1 MININIVDYNLML
14 AFWFAFTRF
23 LAISIQLP
31 IFDNVAIPNMVK
43 VLTCL
48 IMTYTFFPGIS
59 GGIINDIAYVGDNSF
74 WILTIFNAFVGLTV
88 GLLVKMIMNL
98 FVGAGSVITQQVGFG
113 MVRYFDPTFSQQLGP
128 FEQLIGW
135 VVLVMILSSGAL
147 LPMFKGLLT
156 TFDSITFINIT
167 KLAAM
172 PLFFN
177 DFFKSVFLSSLMLA
191 SPLIFTN
198 LLIMAILGI
207 IARMVPQMNVLMV
220 SFVVNIWLG
229 LLVFWACSSE
239 FFQVAFRLY
248 TESLSEWFKF
258 LM

>member
-1 MININIVDYNLML
+1 MINVQIVDYNLLL
-14 AFWFAFTRF
+14 AFWFAFTRI

-31 IFDNVAIPNMVK
+31 LFDNVAIPTMVK
-43 VLTCL
+43 ILTCL
-48 IMTYTFFPGIS
+48 IMTYAFFPGIS
-59 GGIINDIAYVGDNSF
+59 GGIIGDIAFAGENSF

-88 GLLVKMIMNL
+88 GLLVKLIMNL
-98 FVGAGSVITQQVGFG
+98 FIGAGSLITQQIGFG

-135 VVLVMILSSGAL
+135 VVLVMILTSGAL
-147 LPMFKGLLT
+147 LPMFKGLLA
-156 TFDSITFINIT
+156 TFDSITLININ
-167 KLAAM
+167 KLAVM
-172 PLFFN
+172 PSFFN

-198 LLIMAILGI
+198 LLIMTILGI

-220 SFVVNIWLG
+220 SFIVNIWLG

-248 TESLSEWFKF
+248 TESLGEWFKF
-258 LM
+258 VL

>member
-1 MININIVDYNLML
+1 MINLQIIDYNLLL

-23 LAISIQLP
+23 LAISMQLP
-31 IFDNVAIPNMVK
+31 IFDNIAVPSMIK

-48 IMTYTFFPGIS
+48 IMTYAFFPGIS
-59 GGIINDIAYVGDNSF
+59 PGIIKDITYVGESSF
-74 WILTIFNAFVGLTV
+74 WILTIFNVFVGVTI
-88 GLLVKMIMNL
+88 GLLVKLILNL
-98 FVGAGSVITQQVGFG
+98 FVGAGSLITQQIGFG

-135 VVLVMILSSGAL
+135 TMLVMILTSGAL
-147 LPMFKGLLT
+147 YPMFKGLLA
-156 TFDSITFINIT
+156 TFDTITLLNINRLT
-167 KLAAM
+167 TM
-172 PLFFN
+172 PMFFN
-177 DFFKSVFLSSLMLA
+177 DFFKSIFLSSLMLA

-198 LLIMAILGI
+198 LLIMTILGI

-220 SFVVNIWLG
+220 SFIVNIWLG

-248 TESLSEWFKF
+248 TEQLGQWFKF
-258 LM
+258 VI